1 MKNIQFI
8 SLLVVA
14 LILTH
19 CKKEQDPNFLI
30 NNTQVGK
37 LMRTSPVSELETIY
51 SNDSIV
57 KDTSQPT
64 LVSNSNTIKVYE
76 KGGQQLLTLTPNGD
90 SIPKIGIIRVL
101 DPRFKTEKGIGLES
115 TFKEIKDKYVI
126 KKIVTSLNN
135 VIIFIEHS
143 DVYFTIDKE
152 ELPASLR
159 YDTSINIEE
168 VQIPDNAKIK
178 YMMVGWE

>member
-1 MKNIQFI
+1 MKKLQLT
-8 SLLVVA
+8 SVLVIA
-14 LILTH
+14 LILIN
-19 CKKEQDPNFLI
+19 CKNERDPDFLI
-30 NNTQVGK
+30 NNLQVGK
-37 LMRTSPVSELETIY
+37 LMRTSPVSDLETIY

-57 KDTSQPT
+57 RDTSLPT
-64 LVSNSNTIKVYE
+64 LVSNANTIKVFE
-76 KGGQQLLTLTPNGD
+76 KGGQHLFTLTPNGD

-101 DPRFKTEKGIGLES
+101 DPRFKTEKGIGLQS
-115 TFKEIKDKYVI
+115 TFKEIKDKCVI

-135 VIIFIEHS
+135 VIIFIENS

-168 VQIPDNAKIK
+168 VQIPDDAKIK
-178 YMMVGWE
+178 YLMIGWD

>member
-1 MKNIQFI
+1 MKKLQLT
-8 SLLVVA
+8 SVLVIV
-14 LILTH
+14 LILIN
-19 CKKEQDPNFLI
+19 CKNERDPDFLI

-37 LMRTSPVSELETIY
+37 LMRTSPVSELESIY

-57 KDTSQPT
+57 KDTSAPT
-64 LVSNSNTIKVYE
+64 FISNSNTIQIYE
-76 KGGQQLLTLTPNGD
+76 NGGQHMLTLTPNRD
-90 SIPKIGIIRVL
+90 SIPKIGIVRVL
-101 DPRFKTEKGIGLES
+101 DPRFKTENGIGLQS
-115 TFKEIKDKYVI
+115 TFKEIKDKFVI

-135 VIIFIEHS
+135 VIIFIESS

-168 VQIPDNAKIK
+168 VQIPDDAKIK
-178 YMMVGWE
+178 YLMVGWD

>member
-8 SLLVVA
+8 SLLVIA
-14 LILTH
+14 LTLMH
-19 CKKEQDPNFLI
+19 CKKDRDPKFLI
-30 NNTQVGK
+30 NNSQVGH
-37 LMRTSPVSELETIY
+37 LMRTSPASELESIY
-51 SNDSIV
+51 SNDSLV
-57 KDTSQPT
+57 KDTSAPIFI
-64 LVSNSNTIKVYE
+64 SNSNTIKIYE
-76 KGGQQLLTLTPNGD
+76 KGGQPLLTLSPNGD
-90 SIPKIGIIRVL
+90 SIPKIGIVRVL
-101 DPRFKTEKGIGLES
+101 DPRFKTEEGIGLES

-135 VIIFIEHS
+135 VIIFVESS

-168 VQIPDNAKIK
+168 VQIPDDAKIK
-178 YMMVGWE
+178 YLMVGWD